1 MELGEP
7 AGENAT
13 PPANATAV
21 SNKSLFISD
30 QESQKSGTIF
40 IKIWQTSL
48 LVEE

>member
-30 QESQKSGTIF
+30 QESGTIF